1 VVHSTSMISA
11 SAALRHL
18 FEPRVRVGSEAAD
31 HRHRIAARI
40 MRRGER
46 HNRYFT
52 PMPCSRRRPRA
63 LLAPALRGCTHPRAM
78 LQTPLGSTHGRADD
92 CANPLVSLPQGQL
105 QRPRARPRG
114 RRHGRRG
121 GDFSTVGSRIG
132 RASFGT
138 TRLITGTSRCRR
150 QTRNTMAADSHC
162 AAMRRSRRPNRMPGG
177 GHRESKVGRY
187 CNRRSCSH
195 GK

>member
-1 VVHSTSMISA
+1 LCPRELHVRSCCDAHSTSGAGQKRRITAIGSPPGLC
-11 SAALRHL
+11 AAAN
-18 FEPRVRVGSEAAD
+18 GT
-31 HRHRIAARI
+31 IGI
-40 MRRGER
+40 
-46 HNRYFT
+46 YFT

-63 LLAPALRGCTHPRAM
+63 LLAPALRGCTHPRGM
-78 LQTPLGSTHGRADD
+78 LQPAPGSTHGRADD
-92 CANPLVSLPQGQL
+92 CANPVVCLPQG
-105 QRPRARPRG
+105 QRPRARPRD
-114 RRHGRRG
+114 RRHRRRG

-132 RASFGT
+132 RAPFGT

-150 QTRNTMAADSHC
+150 QARNTMAADSHC

>member
-1 VVHSTSMISA
+1 MHT
-11 SAALRHL
+11 RRP
-18 FEPRVRVGSEAAD
+18 ERVRSGGSPPSD
-31 HRHRIAARI
+31 
-40 MRRGER
+40 RRQD
-46 HNRYFT
+46 YA
-52 PMPCSRRRPRA
+52 PRRTAQSVFHTDA
-63 LLAPALRGCTHPRAM
+63 LLAATTTRTARTRAAR
-78 LQTPLGSTHGRADD
+78 LHASPGHATTPLGSTHGRADD

-138 TRLITGTSRCRR
+138 TRLITGPSRCRR
-150 QTRNTMAADSHC
+150 QTRNSMAADSHC